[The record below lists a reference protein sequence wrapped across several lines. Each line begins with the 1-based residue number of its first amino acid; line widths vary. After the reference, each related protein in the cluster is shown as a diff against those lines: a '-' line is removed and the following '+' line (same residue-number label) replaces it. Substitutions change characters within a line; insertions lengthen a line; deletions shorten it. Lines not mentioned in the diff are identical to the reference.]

1 MEIDSI
7 KNVISNELKKISK
20 VLYNVYIYVYKITYK
35 NYTEIEH
42 IWTFSP

>member
-20 VLYNVYIYVYKITYK
+20 VLYNVYICIYD
-35 NYTEIEH
+35 NLQELH
-42 IWTFSP
+42 

>member
-20 VLYNVYIYVYKITYK
+20 VLYNVYKITYK